1 MGNIKGEAIMGM
13 VDEMKI
19 RMDTINN
26 LRARFNELKNKALM
40 GNLDDRGH
48 EELARLRAHFEK

>member
-1 MGNIKGEAIMGM
+1 MGM